1 MPGDI
6 VVFDAAQLQRDG
18 RQLQR
23 LKVMRRAATGLLLL
37 MACVF
42 AIAQARLGQHP
53 AWAWVR
59 AFAEAAM
66 VGAMADWFAVVAL
79 FRRPLGLPVW
89 HIAILLN
96 KKDEIARSLGE
107 FVESHF
113 VTVEAIVARIR
124 SFDPATRFS
133 QWLAQPQNADKLG
146 KLLTAAARQILA
158 SVDDDQIRSLLR
170 TAITKRLDAIE
181 LAGPVADFG
190 VELMAEK
197 RHHAWLEWALESTHE
212 WLDSDG
218 ADAALGAALDSVLD
232 NKLLALLKGTAT
244 SRIRKGLK
252 TLVDAA
258 ARDPQHPLRLRFDA
272 HVASWLLQLKTDP
285 DVALRLH
292 DFQAATLNSP
302 RLQAAFDGLWDELR
316 AWLSD
321 DLAHSDPALA
331 RHAARIASELGASL
345 ATDSDTRQWIN
356 ESLEAAAIPLIVDN
370 RGKVAAFIQ
379 AQIDAWSKE
388 EMTDRLELAVGR
400 DLQFIRINGTLVDG
414 LVGLILHLLVSA
426 TQKL

>member
-1 MPGDI
+1 
-6 VVFDAAQLQRDG
+6 
-18 RQLQR
+18 
-23 LKVMRRAATGLLLL
+23 
-37 MACVF
+37 
-42 AIAQARLGQHP
+42 
-53 AWAWVR
+53 
-59 AFAEAAM
+59 
-66 VGAMADWFAVVAL
+66 MADWFAVVAL

-89 HIAILLN
+89 HTAIIPN

-124 SFDPATRFS
+124 SFDPATRLS
-133 QWLAQPQNADKLG
+133 GWLAKPHNAEKLG
-146 KLLTAAARQILA
+146 RLLTAAARQILA
-158 SVDDDQIRSLLR
+158 SVDDKQIRAMLR
-170 TAITKRLDAIE
+170 AAITKRLAAVE

-190 VELMAEK
+190 FELMTEK
-197 RHHAWLEWALESTHE
+197 RHHAWLEWALDSTHE

-258 ARDPQHPLRLRFDA
+258 ARDPQHPLRLRFDN
-272 HVASWLLQLKTDP
+272 HVANWLLQLKTDP

-292 DFQAATLNSP
+292 DFQTATLNSP
-302 RLQAAFDGLWDELR
+302 RLQAAFDDLWDELR

-321 DLAHSDPALA
+321 DLAHADPALA
-331 RHAARIASELGASL
+331 RHAARIATEWGAGL
-345 ATDSDTRQWIN
+345 ASDGATRACIN
-356 ESLEAAAIPLIVDN
+356 DALEAAAIPLIVDN

-400 DLQFIRINGTLVDG
+400 DLQFIRINGTVVGG
-414 LVGLILHLLVSA
+414 LVGLILHLLVNA